1 MTRRVSV
8 RTLFFLIHLHGASCD
23 DGDKNDSDNRNDQRH
38 PIQHPP
44 VPLLQVSQAV
54 YHNFKSIVLVDARL
68 GVSTGHRLDRLTHMV
83 AQRDRFEHFDLC
95 AERQEPEDEAV

>member
-1 MTRRVSV
+1 MSV
-8 RTLFFLIHLHGASCD
+8 RALFLLVHFHGASCD

-54 YHNFKSIVLVDARL
+54 YHSFKSIVLVDARL
-68 GVSTGHRLDRLTHMV
+68 GVTACHRLNRFTHMV
-83 AQRDRFEHFDLC
+83 AQRDRFEHLDLRT
-95 AERQEPEDEAV
+95 ERQEPEDETV